1 MTQTVSLISKGLKGL
16 SRVSPPDWV
25 FYPFVILVLV
35 GLIWGAMS
43 YRPNAAQAIVTDRVF
58 VLEGQALAQLIP
70 GPGTRMTFLPSGYG
84 VPVARVSASATLDA
98 AGSLSAGVGTFIPRE
113 FEEAVIGKRIKVE
126 VRAQALGQDQVELA
140 LGYFT
145 TANGDSGWQREMVGN
160 VPQTVSF
167 EWQVPEGE
175 ANDNESVGV
184 WPDVSGQGQGV
195 LIQRIRIE
203 ILD

>member
-1 MTQTVSLISKGLKGL
+1 M
-16 SRVSPPDWV
+16 SPPDWV
-25 FYPFVILVLV
+25 FYPLVALALA

-43 YRPNAAQAIVTDRVF
+43 YRPNAAQAVVTDRVF
-58 VLEGQALAQLIP
+58 LLEGQALAQLIP

-84 VPVARVSASATLDA
+84 VPVARVSASATLEA
-98 AGSLSAGVGTFIPRE
+98 AGGLSAGVGAFIPRE
-113 FEEAVIGKRIKVE
+113 FEDAVIAKRIKVE
-126 VRAQALGQDQVELA
+126 VLAQALGQDQVELA
-140 LGYFT
+140 IGYFT
-145 TANGDSGWQREMVGN
+145 TGNGDSGWQTRTVGN
-160 VPQTVSF
+160 VPQNVSF
-167 EWQVPEGE
+167 EWQVPEGD